1 MNERRDF
8 AALGSRSRATRAAG
22 VPRRRAPGDAT
33 HECVRLRSCSLAHV
47 GMFAAVIACSGCSP
61 WAAARGARD
70 AERAVQAAEQARA
83 DEHAPYELTLAK
95 LYLSKAREEAAE
107 AHYAAALKWI
117 AQSNHHARGAL
128 ARAER
133 GAGVAR

>member
-22 VPRRRAPGDAT
+22 VLGRRGPGEAARERDAASG
-33 HECVRLRSCSLAHV
+33 CGLAYV
-47 GMFAAVIACSGCSP
+47 GVLAAAFALAGCSP

-70 AERAVQAAEQARA
+70 AERAVHAAEQARA

-117 AQSNHHARGAL
+117 AQSSHHARGAL
-128 ARAER
+128 VRAER
-133 GAGVAR
+133 GGGVPR

>member
-1 MNERRDF
+1 MVNERRDS

-22 VPRRRAPGDAT
+22 LSRRRASGEAARACLGPRVCG
-33 HECVRLRSCSLAHV
+33 LARV
-47 GMFAAVIACSGCSP
+47 GVFAAAITCAGCSP

-70 AERAVQAAEQARA
+70 AERAVHAAEQARA

-128 ARAER
+128 VRAER
-133 GAGVAR
+133 GGVVR